1 MKVIPMSD
9 SVPRLVHGIHVPYP
23 DVDQM
28 VQCRIIKRHIVGT
41 TIKLVLV
48 EGHQASMV
56 HQVVD

>member
-9 SVPRLVHGIHVPYP
+9 SVPWLVHGIHVPYP

-28 VQCRIIKRHIVGT
+28 VQHRIIKRHIVST

-48 EGHQASMV
+48 EGH
-56 HQVVD
+56 